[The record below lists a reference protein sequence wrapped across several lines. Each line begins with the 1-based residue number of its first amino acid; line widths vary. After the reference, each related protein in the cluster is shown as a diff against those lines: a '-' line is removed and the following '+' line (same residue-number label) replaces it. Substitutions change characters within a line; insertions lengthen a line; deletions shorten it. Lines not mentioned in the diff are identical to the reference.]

1 MSLQATNIT
10 MMESP
15 TSGAGNGP
23 GADEKRQAAELGVG
37 FDGRYYRYRDY
48 RYDHLADAL
57 NYARLERAKLGK
69 VPAGGQPQWLEPV
82 QPTDEERKLMAQY
95 AITFDGRFF
104 VYDGYR
110 YDRCIDAANY
120 AKLKKSPVKP

>member
-1 MSLQATNIT
+1 MSLQATKPT

-15 TSGAGNGP
+15 TSGA
-23 GADEKRQAAELGVG
+23 DERRQAAELGVG

-57 NYARLERAKLGK
+57 NYARLERARS
-69 VPAGGQPQWLEPV
+69 GGQPVGGQPPEWLEPV
-82 QPTDEERKLMAQY
+82 QPTDEERQLMAQY

-104 VYDGYR
+104 LYGGYR
-110 YDRCIDAANY
+110 YDRCSDAANY
-120 AKLKKSPVKP
+120 ARLKKAPVRS